1 MKIANPQGK
10 GVVSLFNEWHS
21 PLIVR
26 DERSL
31 PTLIKEYVLSL
42 LVLSAK
48 FKFRPAQN
56 TEYHLYLQNAE
67 LIMTLIEP
75 EKSGER
81 FGRYVGSCHLLSSLT
96 WHVEFSQQS
105 ASDPEIAA
113 FMHNFYAGFEAHHQQ
128 DTHLTNLLPFFES
141 SLPFY
146 ARMYANGLA
155 KSIEQGMQQIGA
167 SQITAPQLLAQSSVK
182 LLG

>member
-1 MKIANPQGK
+1 VKIANPQGK
-10 GVVSLFNEWHS
+10 GVVSLFNEWHA
-21 PLIVR
+21 PLMIN
-26 DERSL
+26 DQRSFQ
-31 PTLIKEYVLSL
+31 TLTKEYILSL

-48 FKFRPAQN
+48 FKFRPVPNSQ
-56 TEYHLYLQNAE
+56 YYLYLQNAE

-75 EKSGER
+75 EKSDKR
-81 FGRYVGSCHLLSSLT
+81 FGHFLGSCHLLPTLT
-96 WHVEFSQQS
+96 WHVNFAEEY
-105 ASDPEIAA
+105 ATNPEIAG
-113 FMHNFYAGFEAHHQQ
+113 FLHNFYTGFEAHHQQ
-128 DTHLTNLLPFFES
+128 DTNLIDLLPFFEE

-167 SQITAPQLLAQSSVK
+167 SQVTAPELLAHSSVK

>member
-10 GVVSLFNEWHS
+10 GVVSLFNEWHA
-21 PLIVR
+21 PLIVN
-26 DERSL
+26 DERSFQ
-31 PTLIKEYVLSL
+31 TLTKQYVLSL

-48 FKFRPAQN
+48 FKFRPAANSQ
-56 TEYHLYLQNAE
+56 YYLYLQNAE
-67 LIMTLIEP
+67 LIMTLVEP
-75 EKSGER
+75 EKSNKR
-81 FGRYVGSCHLLSSLT
+81 FGCFLGSCHLLPTLT
-96 WHVEFSQQS
+96 WHVDFAEEAATS
-105 ASDPEIAA
+105 PEITR
-113 FMHNFYAGFEAHHQQ
+113 FLHNFYAGFEAHHQQ
-128 DTHLTNLLPFFES
+128 NTHLTELLPFFEE

-167 SQITAPQLLAQSSVK
+167 SQITAPELLAHSSVK

>member
-10 GVVSLFNEWHS
+10 GVVSLFSEWHE

-26 DERSL
+26 DQRSL

-48 FKFRPAQN
+48 FKFRPVQN
-56 TEYHLYLQNAE
+56 RNYYLYLQNAE

-75 EKSGER
+75 EKSRDR
-81 FGRYVGSCHLLSSLT
+81 FGRFVGSCNLLSSLT
-96 WHVEFSQQS
+96 WHIEFAEQ
-105 ASDPEIAA
+105 ATTDPLIID
-113 FMHNFYAGFEAHHQQ
+113 FLHNFYAGFESHHRQNIN
-128 DTHLTNLLPFFES
+128 LTDLLPFFEA

-155 KSIEQGMQQIGA
+155 KSIKQGMQQIGA
-167 SQITAPQLLAQSSVK
+167 SHISAPELLAHSSVK
-182 LLG
+182 LLE